1 MLMNEG
7 RQLLPTPGAHTAGAR
22 QKQVELQQAS
32 YTSTVNT
39 HI

>member
-7 RQLLPTPGAHTAGAR
+7 RQLFPTPGAGTAGAR
-22 QKQVELQQAS
+22 QKQVELRQAS